1 MAPVKKRVPSTI
13 IDGAAPAPRAGT
25 VAVVGRPNVGKST
38 LLNALVGAD
47 LAIISNKPET
57 TRDSIRGIV
66 TKAGTQFVYVDT
78 PGMSPGGKS
87 RSPLGAH
94 MHAAARDTID
104 EAAVVLFVTEALR
117 SPREREADDAIL
129 RGLPENK
136 PIICVL
142 NKVDLVVPRSN
153 MLSILEETAKLRAF
167 AAIVPVGARRRDGT
181 QRIETEVQ
189 ALLPEQEP
197 EFEADELTDRPMR
210 FFVAEYIREQI
221 LRQTHDE
228 VPHGVAVT
236 VDAYEEG
243 KKAHR
248 IAITIHVDRETHKP
262 IVLGKG
268 GERLK
273 EIGTK
278 ARLRFEELSGQH
290 VHLDV
295 HVRVTPNWYDK
306 KDQLAEFGYSGG
318 DGRREPRK
326 SEGKA
331 S

>member
-117 SPREREADDAIL
+117 SPRER
-129 RGLPENK
+129 
-136 PIICVL
+136 
-142 NKVDLVVPRSN
+142 
-153 MLSILEETAKLRAF
+153 
-167 AAIVPVGARRRDGT
+167 
-181 QRIETEVQ
+181 
-189 ALLPEQEP
+189 
-197 EFEADELTDRPMR
+197 EADELTDRPMR